1 MKTISSQEEILMLA
15 ILGLGDNAYGVT
27 IRRQVSKASGKEW
40 SIGAIYDPLYRL
52 EQKGYVESFLSLP
65 TAERGGRS
73 KRMFSVTG
81 NGKAALLD
89 HRRIRDVLWEDL
101 KGIVSEKR

>member
-1 MKTISSQEEILMLA
+1 MKSISSQEEILMLA
-15 ILGLGDNAYGVT
+15 ILGLKDNAYGVT

-52 EQKGYVESFLSLP
+52 EQKGYVESFLSQP

-73 KRMFSVTG
+73 KRMFSVTED
-81 NGKAALLD
+81 GKKALLE
-89 HRRIRDVLWEDL
+89 HRKVRDVLWDDL
-101 KGIVSEKR
+101 KDLVVIK

>member
-1 MKTISSQEEILMLA
+1 MLA
-15 ILGLGDNAYGVT
+15 ILGLKDNAYGVT

-52 EQKGYVESFLSLP
+52 EQKGFVESYLSEP

-73 KRMFSVTG
+73 KRMFIITE
-81 NGKAALLD
+81 NGKRALVE
-89 HRRIRDVLWEDL
+89 HRKVRDILWNDL
-101 KGIVSEKR
+101 KDVVINK